1 MEDNLLEHR
10 IRLIQHIQDTWRDSG
25 NRRSLVRILADHT
38 FGMTREELQEFLEG
52 SIAPKLEQA
61 WIDLE
66 ESRARE
72 EERARDLER
81 ERESR
86 KKAEKEA
93 SDKEKEIAALRK
105 ALEDERNRNRTHVRN
120 RFGSSSRRSRTA
132 KGMSGIASDRTQEKS
147 PLCPGA
153 CPPLLTNLKSDASN

>member
-1 MEDNLLEHR
+1 
-10 IRLIQHIQDTWRDSG
+10 
-25 NRRSLVRILADHT
+25 
-38 FGMTREELQEFLEG
+38 MTREELQEFLEG

-66 ESRARE
+66 ASRARE

-86 KKAEKEA
+86 KKVEKEA

-105 ALEDERNRNRTHVRN
+105 GLEDERNRNRTHVRN

-132 KGMSGIASDRTQEKS
+132 KEMSGIASERTQEKL
-147 PLCPGA
+147 PLYPDA
-153 CPPLLTNLKSDASN
+153 CPPLANKS